1 MTDTKNTDIFEAL
14 NRLDLIP
21 ADPVPTF
28 DERKDTTM
36 KESKP
41 NHRPPKVRIIDQTA
55 LDRDFFT
62 VYEVADLLGFH
73 WQTVRKM
80 IKSGELPAKKYGRE
94 WRIRKADLE
103 AFTKPMQN

>member
-1 MTDTKNTDIFEAL
+1 MKN
-14 NRLDLIP
+14 
-21 ADPVPTF
+21 
-28 DERKDTTM
+28 
-36 KESKP
+36 SKP
-41 NHRPPKVRIIDQTA
+41 NHRPPKVRSIDGAA

-73 WQTVRKM
+73 WQTIRRM

-103 AFTKPMQN
+103 IFTKL